1 MKMQKELCTYVH
13 DLEVKEESQQ
23 SLFAL
28 TSQFPT
34 KWLIQM
40 LNPHA
45 LFQKFTSKYKH
56 LVSMQFSFRR
66 PLSHTIVLLGFIRFK
81 CCLCILHVP
90 SWLLLLKVTRESTA
104 RKLIVPQR
112 HLQQLGK
119 LPLTWLPAIC
129 ISFLFYVYFQ
139 LSEVS
144 YLCNS
149 LTFQLRHQ

>member
-34 KWLIQM
+34 KWLTRM
-40 LNPHA
+40 LNPRA

-56 LVSMQFSFRR
+56 LVSMQISFCR
-66 PLSHTIVLLGFIRFK
+66 PWSHTIFVLGFIGFK
-81 CCLCILHVP
+81 CCLYILHVP
-90 SWLLLLKVTRESTA
+90 NWLLLFKVTIQSTA
-104 RKLIVPQR
+104 RKLRVTQR

-119 LPLTWLPAIC
+119 LPLTLLPAIC
-129 ISFLFYVYFQ
+129 ISFLFHVYFQ
-139 LSEVS
+139 WSEVS
-144 YLCNS
+144 YLCNF